1 MGARHAGAGR
11 RHPGAGART
20 APARRPTSRRGQE
33 PAAARS
39 IQRDCR
45 HAAVGAVHASSGRRT
60 RHGLPGRTCVVVR
73 WRDLDRPDGDRRD
86 HRCHAGHRRA
96 KRPSGSSRR
105 ARVAG
110 HQSHRQPSRGKI
122 PCWVGRTS
130 SHEPS
135 RRARRLV
142 QAAGRLPRAARVGTG
157 RVPATRPSR
166 NCPSLFALHVVRRA
180 RQLLS
185 SVTHGAPPPPN
196 RRLTDRSTWRECTI
210 LCLPAHPFGPAE

>member
-1 MGARHAGAGR
+1 MGERRAGAGR
-11 RHPGAGART
+11 RHLGACART
-20 APARRPTSRRGQE
+20 CPARRPTSRRGQE
-33 PAAARS
+33 PAAVRS
-39 IQRDCR
+39 IRRDCR
-45 HAAVGAVHASSGRRT
+45 HAVVGAVHASSDRRT

-73 WRDLDRPDGDRRD
+73 WRDLDQRAGGRRG
-86 HRCHAGHRRA
+86 HRCRAGH
-96 KRPSGSSRR
+96 RR

-110 HQSHRQPSRGKI
+110 HQSRRHPSRGKI
-122 PCWVGRTS
+122 PCLVGRTS

-135 RRARRLV
+135 CRARRPV
-142 QAAGRLPRAARVGTG
+142 QAAGRLRRAARVGTG
-157 RVPATRPSR
+157 RVPASRPSR

-210 LCLPAHPFGPAE
+210 LCQPAHPFGPAE

>member
-20 APARRPTSRRGQE
+20 CPARRPTSRRGQE

-45 HAAVGAVHASSGRRT
+45 HAVVGAVHASSGRRT

-73 WRDLDRPDGDRRD
+73 WRDLDRPAGGRRA
-86 HRCHAGHRRA
+86 RRRRAGH
-96 KRPSGSSRR
+96 RR

-110 HQSHRQPSRGKI
+110 HQSHRHPSRGMI

-130 SHEPS
+130 SHESS
-135 RRARRLV
+135 RRARRPV
-142 QAAGRLPRAARVGTG
+142 QAAGRLRPAAHVGAG
-157 RVPATRPSR
+157 RVPATRRPSR
-166 NCPSLFALHVVRRA
+166 NCPSLSALHVVRRA

-196 RRLTDRSTWRECTI
+196 
-210 LCLPAHPFGPAE
+210 PAPHR

>member
-20 APARRPTSRRGQE
+20 CPARRPTSPRGQE

-45 HAAVGAVHASSGRRT
+45 HAVVGAVHASSGRRT

-73 WRDLDRPDGDRRD
+73 WRDLDRPAGGRRAR
-86 HRCHAGHRRA
+86 RCRGGHRRA
-96 KRPSGSSRR
+96 KRRSGSSRR

-110 HQSHRQPSRGKI
+110 HQSRRHPSRGMI

-135 RRARRLV
+135 RRARRPV
-142 QAAGRLPRAARVGTG
+142 QAVGRLPRAAHVGAG
-157 RVPATRPSR
+157 RVPATRRPSR
-166 NCPSLFALHVVRRA
+166 NCPSLSALHVVRRA

-196 RRLTDRSTWRECTI
+196 
-210 LCLPAHPFGPAE
+210 PAPHR

>member
-20 APARRPTSRRGQE
+20 CPARRPTSRRGQE

-39 IQRDCR
+39 IRRDCR
-45 HAAVGAVHASSGRRT
+45 RAVVGAVHASSGRRT
-60 RHGLPGRTCVVVR
+60 RHGLPGHTCVVVR
-73 WRDLDRPDGDRRD
+73 WRDLDRP
-86 HRCHAGHRRA
+86 AGHRRA

-110 HQSHRQPSRGKI
+110 HQSRHHPSRGMI

-135 RRARRLV
+135 RRARRPV
-142 QAAGRLPRAARVGTG
+142 QEAGRLPPAAHVGAG
-157 RVPATRPSR
+157 RVPATRRPSR
-166 NCPSLFALHVVRRA
+166 NCPSLSALHVVRRA

-196 RRLTDRSTWRECTI
+196 
-210 LCLPAHPFGPAE
+210 PAPHR